1 MMAYTTIVNCKSNLY
16 DGNCHDMRDIGVKSE
31 TEWAGD
37 VKRLL
42 RAEMA
47 RRGVTYEQL
56 SEKLSA
62 IGIAD
67 SAVNIRNRVAR
78 GKFTATFL
86 VQCLVAMGV
95 RSLRIADSEANADRP
110 SS

>member
-1 MMAYTTIVNCKSNLY
+1 MAAQDAVVNGKSNVY
-16 DGNCHDMRDIGVKSE
+16 DGNCHDPRGFGVKSE
-31 TEWAGD
+31 TEWSEN

-56 SEKLSA
+56 SEKLGA
-62 IGIAD
+62 MGVAD
-67 SAVNIRNRVAR
+67 SAVNIRNKVAR

-95 RSLRIADSEANADRP
+95 RSLRIADDEANADRP